1 VKSLI
6 FGAIAALMVAGAAV
20 AGPVTLKANPV
31 DSDGRV
37 TLGDLFD
44 GAGSASDVLVGTRV
58 GPSIVFE
65 AGQLQSLARQS
76 GLAWANPTGLRRVVV
91 RNATT
96 APTTA
101 PPAPG
106 SPATAASVAPVVTT
120 GLQPGR
126 ATFADR
132 VITRNDMVEVAYEV
146 GGVRV
151 TITGRAEG
159 NAAAGQRLAVRNLQ
173 SGRTIDAVA
182 IGPGLAVAG
191 PAAQEARAPQQLAA
205 R

>member
-1 VKSLI
+1 MRSLI
-6 FGAIAALMVAGAAV
+6 LGAAAALILGGAAV

-44 GAGSASDVLVGTRV
+44 GAGPAADVMVGTRA

-76 GLAWANPTGLRRVVV
+76 GLEWANPAGLRRVVV
-91 RNATT
+91 RNAAA
-96 APTTA
+96 APA
-101 PPAPG
+101 SAPPPPAPAAAAN
-106 SPATAASVAPVVTT
+106 PAPPVVAARP
-120 GLQPGR
+120 QPAR
-126 ATFADR
+126 AALAER
-132 VITRNDMVEVAYEV
+132 VIARNDMVEVAYEV
-146 GGVRV
+146 GGVRL

-159 NAAAGQRLAVRNLQ
+159 NAAVGQRLAVRNLQ
-173 SGRTIDAVA
+173 SNRTIDAVA
-182 IGPGLAVAG
+182 IGPGLALAG
-191 PAAQEARAPQQLAA
+191 PAAQNARATQQLAA

>member
-1 VKSLI
+1 MRSLI
-6 FGAIAALMVAGAAV
+6 LGAVVALLAAGHAL

-44 GAGSASDVLVGTRV
+44 GAGAASDVVVGTRV

-65 AGQLQSLARQS
+65 AGQLQSQARQS
-76 GLAWANPTGLRRVVV
+76 GLHWANPAGLRRVVV
-91 RNATT
+91 RNAAVAPSVT
-96 APTTA
+96 APA
-101 PPAPG
+101 PISVAEAAPAPVALRPQ
-106 SPATAASVAPVVTT
+106 PARAALAE
-120 GLQPGR
+120 
-126 ATFADR
+126 R

-146 GGVRV
+146 GGVRL

-159 NAAAGQRLAVRNLQ
+159 NAAAGQRLAIRNLQ
-173 SGRTIDAVA
+173 SGRMIDAVA
-182 IGPGLAVAG
+182 VGPGLAVAG
-191 PAAQEARAPQQLAA
+191 PAAQDARVTQQFAA

>member
-1 VKSLI
+1 MRALI
-6 FGAIAALMVAGAAV
+6 LGTVAALLLAGAAH

-44 GAGSASDVLVGTRV
+44 GAGAASNVVVGNRA

-65 AGQLQSLARQS
+65 AGQLQSLARQA
-76 GLAWANPTGLRRVVV
+76 GLDWANPTGLRRVVV
-91 RNATT
+91 RSAAV
-96 APTTA
+96 APT
-101 PPAPG
+101 
-106 SPATAASVAPVVTT
+106 AALASSVAADAAPAVAAAQPRPV
-120 GLQPGR
+120 R
-126 ATFADR
+126 AAYADR
-132 VITRNDMVEVAYEV
+132 IISRNDMVEVAYEV
-146 GGVRV
+146 GGVRL

-159 NAAAGQRLAVRNLQ
+159 NAAEGQRLAIRNLQ

-182 IGPGLAVAG
+182 TAPGQAVAG
-191 PAAQEARAPQQLAA
+191 PAAQQFAA

>member
-1 VKSLI
+1 MKSLI
-6 FGAIAALMVAGAAV
+6 AGVVAALLVTGGAV

-44 GAGSASDVLVGTRV
+44 GAGSASSIVVGTRA

-76 GLAWANPTGLRRVVV
+76 GLDWANPTGLRRVVV
-91 RNATT
+91 RNATA
-96 APTTA
+96 APNAATSA
-101 PPAPG
+101 PDAPAPVDTRPVAAVR
-106 SPATAASVAPVVTT
+106 PAQVRTAVAE
-120 GLQPGR
+120 
-126 ATFADR
+126 R
-132 VITRNDMVEVAYEV
+132 VITRNDMVEVAYQV
-146 GGVRV
+146 GGVRL

-191 PAAQEARAPQQLAA
+191 ATAREARATPQFAA